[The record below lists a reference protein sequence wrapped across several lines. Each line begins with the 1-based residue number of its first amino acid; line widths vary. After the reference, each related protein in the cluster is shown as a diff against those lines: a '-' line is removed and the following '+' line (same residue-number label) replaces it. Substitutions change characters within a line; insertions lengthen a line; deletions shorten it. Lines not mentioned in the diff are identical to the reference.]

1 MSGAEVTAVENGEEA
16 LNIFSA
22 SDPGFF
28 DLILMDIQMPVLD
41 GYEAAR
47 KIRSLERPDAGTV
60 PIFAMTANAFAEDM
74 EKSRQSGMDD
84 HINKPI
90 DLNELFDKMAS
101 RLS

>member
-1 MSGAEVTAVENGEEA
+1 
-16 LNIFSA
+16 
-22 SDPGFF
+22 
-28 DLILMDIQMPVLD
+28 
-41 GYEAAR
+41 
-47 KIRSLERPDAGTV
+47 
-60 PIFAMTANAFAEDM
+60 MTANAFAEDM